1 VSDAQ
6 RATAGSP
13 VPALR
18 EAAVVAGLG
27 IAIIWLIPSQTTSGA
42 VLGLPPAFLPTV
54 CASAIVIL
62 AVLGL
67 GVRLWKPEPL
77 RPERGAPWW
86 PAALVLGVT
95 IAGVLA
101 LQFLGSFASGLVA
114 VALGLAAL
122 REHRSRVVGV
132 TLAATTLILAV
143 VYQVWR

>member
-6 RATAGSP
+6 RTAIGSP
-13 VPALR
+13 GPALR
-18 EAAVVAGLG
+18 EAAVVAGLAA
-27 IAIIWLIPSQTTSGA
+27 AIIWLIPSQTTSGA

-54 CASAIVIL
+54 CAAAIIVL
-62 AVLGL
+62 AGVGL
-67 GVRLWKPEPL
+67 SVRLWKPEPI
-77 RPERGAPWW
+77 RPERVAPWW